1 MVLEVTNTNNVK
13 VYTVSGSSL
22 TRKLPDWLVKRKRR
36 ELQKDIEWTR
46 RIELIQDFGFPEAS
60 LRLKVTPD
68 GQFCMATGV
77 YKPQIR
83 VFDFANVAM
92 KFDRHT
98 DAENVNFCVLSDDWT
113 KSVHLQNDRSIEFH
127 NEGQMHF
134 RTRIP
139 RFGRDLAYHSS
150 SCDVL
155 VGGASSEVFRVNIDQ
170 GRFMTPLQTQSEGV
184 NVVRVSQAHEL
195 FAFGTQD
202 GTVEF
207 WDPRARNRIGVLE
220 PEIAGIV
227 DPINGT
233 RGGFEISAMDF
244 RNDGLGVAVGT
255 SSGHVLLYDLRQSR
269 PWQTKDQQYGLPIK
283 TVKWMEQAQGA
294 YSPEVDSAKIMSA
307 DARIIKLWSVST
319 GKVFTSIEPTND
331 INDVCHMPNSGL
343 LFVAGESAEIQS
355 YFIPQ
360 LGPAPAWAHFLENL
374 TEEMEQKPQQT
385 IYDDYKFVVR
395 RELESLGLSHLIG
408 SPVLKPY
415 MHGFFVDLRLYE
427 RAKAIANPFAYD
439 DYRMQRV
446 QDKLQEARESRIR
459 ATTKLPKV
467 NRSLAMRLMQMQ
479 KGEKG
484 RAPDSDSDDEQKR
497 LGGRQRR
504 KAQVQ
509 AATATAVLEDSRFK
523 DIFNNPD
530 FEVDEDADEFKQLHT
545 PFKKMK
551 LQGAKA
557 RADDDSSE
565 DDMGIRD
572 AVDVDE
578 SDTEFFA

>member
-1 MVLEVTNTNNVK
+1 
-13 VYTVSGSSL
+13 
-22 TRKLPDWLVKRKRR
+22 
-36 ELQKDIEWTR
+36 
-46 RIELIQDFGFPEAS
+46 
-60 LRLKVTPD
+60 
-68 GQFCMATGV
+68 
-77 YKPQIR
+77 
-83 VFDFANVAM
+83 
-92 KFDRHT
+92 
-98 DAENVNFCVLSDDWT
+98 
-113 KSVHLQNDRSIEFH
+113 
-127 NEGQMHF
+127 
-134 RTRIP
+134 
-139 RFGRDLAYHSS
+139 
-150 SCDVL
+150 
-155 VGGASSEVFRVNIDQ
+155 
-170 GRFMTPLQTQSEGV
+170 
-184 NVVRVSQAHEL
+184 
-195 FAFGTQD
+195 
-202 GTVEF
+202 
-207 WDPRARNRIGVLE
+207 
-220 PEIAGIV
+220 
-227 DPINGT
+227 
-233 RGGFEISAMDF
+233 
-244 RNDGLGVAVGT
+244 
-255 SSGHVLLYDLRQSR
+255 
-269 PWQTKDQQYGLPIK
+269 
-283 TVKWMEQAQGA
+283 
-294 YSPEVDSAKIMSA
+294 
-307 DARIIKLWSVST
+307 
-319 GKVFTSIEPTND
+319 
-331 INDVCHMPNSGL
+331 MPNSGL